1 MQICSIRGNEW
12 RTSRN
17 SSLFY
22 FVFFHFSRHKTHLPH
37 LSFILLFTPCNIIA
51 WPSYCW
57 PICVYVSVCMSP
69 TAPLCPSSL
78 AWLLSCEERFLLVF
92 GIRGNTSFHEE
103 PSVYGDHSAPP
114 TPHSSPFPYI
124 TLSATAS
131 PVFFFSAFS
140 LHFLHRPCYPK
151 HVTLLRSLYISLR
164 TPYFLCIFSADLLLC
179 HLSLQYTGPS
189 YMSQMKSLYTFT
201 SWPFTVEVY
210 WVSLNWPIHQ
220 CALLYVCFLPLSCAK
235 SRNHTEHPVIS
246 LRVPDFVEL
255 LNALYTYTNQNEGY

>member
-1 MQICSIRGNEW
+1 MLNQREWMKNITQLLPFLFCLLPFLTTQNTSASPLLHPTFYPLQHHRLAFLLLTHLCVCVCVHESNSTTLPLLPGLIIVLRRALPFSIWYPWQHILPW
-12 RTSRN
+12 RAVCLRWSLSPTH
-17 SSLFY
+17 SSLF
-22 FVFFHFSRHKTHLPH
+22 
-37 LSFILLFTPCNIIA
+37 
-51 WPSYCW
+51 
-57 PICVYVSVCMSP
+57 
-69 TAPLCPSSL
+69 
-78 AWLLSCEERFLLVF
+78 
-92 GIRGNTSFHEE
+92 
-103 PSVYGDHSAPP
+103 
-114 TPHSSPFPYI
+114 PFPLHYS
-124 TLSATAS
+124 LRNRL
-131 PVFFFSAFS
+131 PRFFFSAFS

-179 HLSLQYTGPS
+179 HLSLRYTGPS

-220 CALLYVCFLPLSCAK
+220 CALLYVCFLLLSCAK

-246 LRVPDFVEL
+246 LRVPDYVEL